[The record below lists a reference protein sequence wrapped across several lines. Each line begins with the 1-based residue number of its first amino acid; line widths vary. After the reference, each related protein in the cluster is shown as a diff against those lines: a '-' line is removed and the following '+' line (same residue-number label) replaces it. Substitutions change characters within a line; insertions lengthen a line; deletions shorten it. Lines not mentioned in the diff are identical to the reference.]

1 MKRLFIALLL
11 SLAALPAMAQV
22 KGTVIDGST
31 GEPFFGVSVL
41 VKGTTIGTDTQVD
54 GTFSLPAKVG
64 DILQFSFIGYLTQEV
79 TVADMQPI
87 HVILQEDVNLLDEI
101 VVVGYGSQKKSDVTG
116 AVATFN
122 SKELE
127 ERPSTNLIQALQGA
141 VAGLN
146 ISMTGSDAE
155 GSNSVTFIRGNNS
168 ISASN
173 KPLIILDGVP
183 FDGNWSEINTND
195 VESIE
200 VLKDASSAAIY
211 GARGANGVI
220 LIQTKKGKAGDK
232 VVVSYNG
239 YWSFNKAVKIPK
251 MMDPETFYQYKKE
264 AGWSTTAT
272 EEAVHAAGGGTDWLA
287 LALQNGHKMQH
298 NLSIRGSGK
307 TTRYYLSGNLTDNKG
322 IAIGDKFQR
331 YAFNIN
337 LDQDLG
343 KWVKYGTST
352 RYGYFD
358 RSGSHVNFSDA
369 YLMNP
374 LGVPYNEDGS
384 IRLLTWEDNNYA
396 NNPLSALNEITNNVG
411 QNFTTNNYLDVTFP
425 IKGLTYRLNTG
436 YTFNTRLYQNY
447 KGLDTVDGNK
457 NGGVLQINNN
467 YRKDWLIENI
477 LSYTRDFGKHTI
489 FLTGLYSSQYSNRV
503 SNTIN
508 ASGFPNDVMTYWQ
521 PNKANALSA
530 SANSTTT
537 THISQMLRVNYSY
550 DSRYLLT
557 VTARR
562 DGFSAFG
569 ADRKY
574 GIFPSVAL
582 GWNIAREPFMKD
594 TGLGK
599 TFNNLKFRLS
609 WGKNGNEAID
619 AYATLPVL
627 RGKNYLTDDYN
638 PVYGFYPNQLASP
651 ILGWET
657 TTSYNAGLDFGILK
671 DRIKGTFDIYTTR
684 TTDLLLERTIP
695 SINGTNSLLQNIG
708 KTKGHGIEFQIS
720 SVNVA
725 TKNFT
730 WSTNFNIVH
739 YHNEIVD
746 VGLYDEAGKP
756 IDDVA
761 SEWFIGYPVNV
772 NYDYTFDGI
781 HQVGETV
788 SYTTPLSQPGFVK
801 YKDLNND
808 QIIDTQDLSIIGS
821 RIPLV
826 MLGMNN
832 TFSYKNFT
840 FSFFLNGQFGAT
852 YRNYLRGVHT
862 LSYRQNQLE
871 KEFWTESN
879 PINTYPK
886 NVGDGSENTKRVAFY
901 ERTDYIRVKDVN
913 LAYRLPSKWVN
924 VVGLSRAEVYCNVKN
939 PYTWTTW
946 TGLDP
951 EFVTSGNAQRSIP
964 QTFEV
969 LFGLKLDF

>member
-1 MKRLFIALLL
+1 MKRLFCTLVL
-11 SLAALPAMAQV
+11 SLVLLPAMAQV
-22 KGTVIDGST
+22 KGTVIDGAT

-41 VKGTTIGTDTQVD
+41 IKGTTLGTDTQAD
-54 GTFSLPAKVG
+54 GTFSVPANVG
-64 DILQFSFIGYLTQEV
+64 DILQFSFIGYVTQEV
-79 TVADMQPI
+79 TVANLDPI
-87 HVILQEDVNLLDEI
+87 RVILQEDVNLLEET

-116 AVATFN
+116 AVASFS
-122 SKELE
+122 SKQLE
-127 ERPSTNLIQALQGA
+127 ERPTTNLIQSLQGS

-146 ISMTGSDAE
+146 IAMTGSDAE
-155 GSNSVTFIRGNNS
+155 GSNSVTRIRGNNS

-173 KPLIILDGVP
+173 KPLIILDGIP
-183 FDGNWSEINTND
+183 FDGSWSEINTND

-200 VLKDASSAAIY
+200 ILKDASSAAIY

-239 YWSFNKAVKIPK
+239 YWSFNKGINIPK
-251 MMDPETFYQYKKE
+251 MMDAETFYQRKTE
-264 AGWSTTAT
+264 AGWNTAAT
-272 EEAVHAAGGGTDWLA
+272 EEQMHAAGKSTDWLD
-287 LALQNGHKMQH
+287 LALRYGHKMQH
-298 NLSIRGSGK
+298 NVSVRGSGK
-307 TTRYYLSGNLTDNKG
+307 STRFYLSGNVTDNKG
-322 IAIGDKFQR
+322 IAIGNKFQR
-331 YAFNIN
+331 YSFNIN

-358 RSGSHVNFSDA
+358 RSGSYVNFSNA

-396 NNPLSALNEITNNVG
+396 NNPLSALNEISNNVG

-425 IKGLTYRLNTG
+425 VKGLTYRLNTG
-436 YTFNTRLYQNY
+436 YTVSTRVSQRYQ
-447 KGLDTVDGNK
+447 GLNTVDGSK
-457 NGGVLQINNN
+457 NGGILDISNN

-489 FLTGLYSSQYSNRV
+489 FLTGLYSTQYSN
-503 SNTIN
+503 SNSNSIN

-530 SANSTTT
+530 SAGSTTT

-550 DSRYLLT
+550 DSRYLFT
-557 VTARR
+557 ATARR
-562 DGFSAFG
+562 DGYSAFG
-569 ADRKY
+569 EDRKY
-574 GIFPSVAL
+574 GIFPSVAF
-582 GWNIAREPFMKD
+582 GWNIAREPFIKD
-594 TGLGK
+594 SGFGRA
-599 TFNNLKFRLS
+599 FNNFKLRLS

-657 TTSYNAGLDFGILK
+657 TTSYNAGIDFGILK
-671 DRIKGTFDIYTTR
+671 DRIKGTLDVYTTR

-708 KTKGHGIEFQIS
+708 RTKGHGIEFQIS

-730 WSTNFNIVH
+730 WSTDFNIVH
-739 YHNEIVD
+739 YSNEIVD
-746 VGLYDEAGKP
+746 VGLYDEAGNP

-801 YKDLNND
+801 YKDLND
-808 QIIDTQDLSIIGS
+808 DKVIDSEDLSIIGS
-821 RIPLV
+821 RIPLATF
-826 MLGMNN
+826 GMNN
-832 TFSYKNFT
+832 TFVYGNFSL
-840 FSFFLNGQFGAT
+840 SFFINGQFGAL
-852 YRNYLRGVHT
+852 YPNYLKSVHT
-862 LSYRQNQLE
+862 LSYRQNQLD

-886 NVGDGSENTKRVAFY
+886 NVGDGSENTKRVSFY
-901 ERTDYIRVKDVN
+901 EKTDYVRVKDIN
-913 LAYRLPSKWVN
+913 FGYRLPKRWVETI
-924 VVGLSRAEVYCNVKN
+924 GLQRAEVYCNVKN
-939 PYTWTTW
+939 LYTWTTW
-946 TGLDP
+946 SGLDP
-951 EFVTSGNAQRSIP
+951 EFVTSGNNQRAIP

>member
-1 MKRLFIALLL
+1 MKKLFFTFVL
-11 SLAALPAMAQV
+11 SLVLLPATAQV
-22 KGTVIDGST
+22 KGTVIDGAT

-41 VKGTTIGTDTQVD
+41 IKGTTIGTDTQID
-54 GTFSLPAKVG
+54 GTFSVPAKVG
-64 DILQFSFIGYLTQEV
+64 DILQFSFIGYVTQEY
-79 TVADMQPI
+79 TVKDLAPVNI
-87 HVILQEDVNLLDEI
+87 ILEEDVNVLQET
-101 VVVGYGSQKKSDVTG
+101 VVVGYGTQKKSDVTG
-116 AVATFN
+116 AVASFS
-122 SKELE
+122 SKQLE
-127 ERPSTNLIQALQGA
+127 ERPTTNLIQSLQGS

-146 ISMTGSDAE
+146 ITMTGSDAE
-155 GSNSVTFIRGNNS
+155 GSNSVTRIRGNNS

-173 KPLIILDGVP
+173 KPLIILDGIP
-183 FDGNWSEINTND
+183 FDGAWSEINTND

-220 LIQTKKGKAGDK
+220 LIQTKKAKAGEK

-239 YWSFNKAVKIPK
+239 YWSFNKAINIPK
-251 MMDPETFYQYKKE
+251 MMDAETFYQRKTE
-264 AGWSTTAT
+264 AGWTTAAT
-272 EEAVHAAGGGTDWLA
+272 EEAMHAAGNSTDWLD
-287 LALQNGHKMQH
+287 LALRYGHKMQH
-298 NLSIRGSGK
+298 NVSVRGSGK
-307 TTRYYLSGNLTDNKG
+307 STRFYLSGNVTDNKG
-322 IAIGDKFQR
+322 IAIGNKFQR
-331 YAFNIN
+331 YSFNIN

-358 RSGSHVNFSDA
+358 RSGSYVNFSSA

-374 LGVPYNEDGS
+374 LGVPYNDDGS

-396 NNPLSALNEITNNVG
+396 NNPLSALNEISNNVG
-411 QNFTTNNYLDVTFP
+411 QSFTTNNYLDVTFP

-436 YTFNTRLYQNY
+436 YTVSSRVSQNY
-447 KGLDTVDGNK
+447 QGLNTVNGNK
-457 NGGVLQINNN
+457 NGGILSISNN

-477 LSYTRDFGKHTI
+477 LSYKRDFGKHTL
-489 FLTGLYSSQYSNRV
+489 FLTGLYSTQFSN
-503 SNTIN
+503 SNYNNIN

-530 SANSTTT
+530 SAGSTTT
-537 THISQMLRVNYSY
+537 THISQMLRANYSY
-550 DSRYLLT
+550 DSRYLFT
-557 VTARR
+557 ATARR
-562 DGFSAFG
+562 DGYSAFG
-569 ADRKY
+569 EDRKY
-574 GIFPSVAL
+574 GIFPSVAF
-582 GWNIAREPFMKD
+582 GWNIAKEPFVKE
-594 TGLGK
+594 TAFGR
-599 TFNNLKFRLS
+599 TFNNFKFRLS

-627 RGKNYLTDDYN
+627 NGKNYLTDDYN

-657 TTSYNAGLDFGILK
+657 TTSYNAGIDFGLFK
-671 DRIKGTFDIYTTR
+671 DRIKGTLDVYSTQ

-708 KTKGHGIEFQIS
+708 RTKGHGIEFQIS
-720 SVNVA
+720 SVNVS

-730 WSTNFNIVH
+730 WSTDFNIVH
-739 YHNEIVD
+739 YSNEIVD
-746 VGLYDEAGKP
+746 VGLYDDAGNP

-761 SEWFIGYPVNV
+761 SEWFIGYPVSV

-801 YKDLNND
+801 YKDLND
-808 QIIDTQDLSIIGS
+808 DKIIDSEDLSVIGS

-826 MLGMNN
+826 TFGMNN
-832 TFSYKNFT
+832 TFVYGNFSL
-840 FSFFLNGQFGAT
+840 SFFLNGQFGAL
-852 YRNYLRGVHT
+852 YPNYLRSTHT
-862 LSYRQNQLE
+862 LSYRQNQLD

-886 NVGDGSENTKRVAFY
+886 NVGDGSENTKRVSFY
-901 ERTDYIRVKDVN
+901 EKTDYVRVKDIN
-913 LAYRLPSKWVN
+913 AAYRLPKRWVET
-924 VVGLSRAEVYCNVKN
+924 VGLSRAEVYCNVKN
-939 PYTWTTW
+939 LYTWTTW

-951 EFVTSGNAQRSIP
+951 EFVTSGNNQRAIP
-964 QTFEV
+964 QTLEV

>member
-1 MKRLFIALLL
+1 MKRLFCTLVL
-11 SLAALPAMAQV
+11 SLVLLPAMAQV
-22 KGTVIDGST
+22 KGTVIDGAT

-41 VKGTTIGTDTQVD
+41 IKGTTLGTDTQAD
-54 GTFSLPAKVG
+54 GTFSVPANVG
-64 DILQFSFIGYLTQEV
+64 DILQFSFIGYVTQEV
-79 TVADMQPI
+79 TVANLDPI
-87 HVILQEDVNLLDEI
+87 RVILQEDVNLLEET

-116 AVATFN
+116 AVASFS
-122 SKELE
+122 SKQLE
-127 ERPSTNLIQALQGA
+127 ERPTTNLIQSLQGS

-146 ISMTGSDAE
+146 IAMTGSDAE
-155 GSNSVTFIRGNNS
+155 GSNSVTRIRGNNS

-173 KPLIILDGVP
+173 KPLIILDGIP
-183 FDGNWSEINTND
+183 FDGSWSEINTND

-200 VLKDASSAAIY
+200 ILKDASSAAIY

-239 YWSFNKAVKIPK
+239 YWSFNKGINIPK
-251 MMDPETFYQYKKE
+251 MMDAETFYQRKTE
-264 AGWSTTAT
+264 AGWNTAAT
-272 EEAVHAAGGGTDWLA
+272 EEQMHAAGKSTDWLD
-287 LALQNGHKMQH
+287 LALRYGHKMQH
-298 NLSIRGSGK
+298 NVSVRGSGK
-307 TTRYYLSGNLTDNKG
+307 STRFYLSGNVTDNKG
-322 IAIGDKFQR
+322 IAIGNKFQR
-331 YAFNIN
+331 YSFNIN

-358 RSGSHVNFSDA
+358 RSGSYVNFSNA

-396 NNPLSALNEITNNVG
+396 NNPLSALNEISNNVG

-425 IKGLTYRLNTG
+425 VKGLTYRLNTG
-436 YTFNTRLYQNY
+436 YTVSSRVSQRYQ
-447 KGLDTVDGNK
+447 GLNTVDGSK
-457 NGGVLQINNN
+457 NGGILAISNN

-489 FLTGLYSSQYSNRV
+489 FLTGLYSTQYSN
-503 SNTIN
+503 SNSNSID

-530 SANSTTT
+530 SAGSTTT

-550 DSRYLLT
+550 DSRYRFT
-557 VTARR
+557 ATARR
-562 DGFSAFG
+562 DGYSAFG
-569 ADRKY
+569 EDRKY
-574 GIFPSVAL
+574 GIFPSVAF
-582 GWNIAREPFMKD
+582 GWNIAREPFIKD
-594 TGLGK
+594 SGFGRA
-599 TFNNLKFRLS
+599 FNNFKLRLS

-657 TTSYNAGLDFGILK
+657 TTSYNAGIDFGILK
-671 DRIKGTFDIYTTR
+671 DRIKGTLDVYTTR

-708 KTKGHGIEFQIS
+708 RTKGHGIEFQIS

-730 WSTNFNIVH
+730 WSTDFNIVH
-739 YHNEIVD
+739 YSNEIVD
-746 VGLYDEAGKP
+746 VGLYDEAGNP

-788 SYTTPLSQPGFVK
+788 SYTTPLSQPSFVK
-801 YKDLNND
+801 YKDLND
-808 QIIDTQDLSIIGS
+808 DKVIDSEDLSIIGS
-821 RIPLV
+821 RIPLATF
-826 MLGMNN
+826 GMNN
-832 TFSYKNFT
+832 TFVYGNFSL
-840 FSFFLNGQFGAT
+840 SFFINGQFGAL
-852 YRNYLRGVHT
+852 YPNYLKSVHT
-862 LSYRQNQLE
+862 LSYRQNQLD

-886 NVGDGSENTKRVAFY
+886 NVGDGSENTKRVSFY
-901 ERTDYIRVKDVN
+901 EKTDYVRVKDIN
-913 LAYRLPSKWVN
+913 FGYRLPKRWVETI
-924 VVGLSRAEVYCNVKN
+924 GLQRAEVYCNVKN
-939 PYTWTTW
+939 LYTWTTW
-946 TGLDP
+946 SGLDP
-951 EFVTSGNAQRSIP
+951 EFVTSGNNQRAIP

>member
-1 MKRLFIALLL
+1 MRIMNRHIRHIFLLALVIVMMVACGGGGSDAPTTVSPPTTTPTPTPDPDPMPQPTPEPQQVPIGFKADL
-11 SLAALPAMAQV
+11 S
-22 KGTVIDGST
+22 D
-31 GEPFFGVSVL
+31 
-41 VKGTTIGTDTQVD
+41 
-54 GTFSLPAKVG
+54 
-64 DILQFSFIGYLTQEV
+64 
-79 TVADMQPI
+79 
-87 HVILQEDVNLLDEI
+87 
-101 VVVGYGSQKKSDVTG
+101 
-116 AVATFN
+116 AVATTR
-122 SKELE
+122 S
-127 ERPSTNLIQALQGA
+127 
-141 VAGLN
+141 AG
-146 ISMTGSDAE
+146 
-155 GSNSVTFIRGNNS
+155 
-168 ISASN
+168 
-173 KPLIILDGVP
+173 DGVL
-183 FDGNWSEINTND
+183 DND
-195 VESIE
+195 VLQAKGFGVFCWYTGATTFDPAFTSPKTHI
-200 VLKDASSAAIY
+200 KDYAEY
-211 GARGANGVI
+211 ELMRN
-220 LIQTKKGKAGDK
+220 QK
-232 VVVSYNG
+232 VEYIRTSVDQG
-239 YWSFNKAVKIPK
+239 YWTYSPSKYWPLN
-251 MMDPETFYQYKKE
+251 PEEKLTFRAYAPY
-264 AGWSTTAT
+264 
-272 EEAVHAAGGGTDWLA
+272 TDY
-287 LALQNGHKMQH
+287 
-298 NLSIRGSGK
+298 IV
-307 TTRYYLSGNLTDNKG
+307 TDNKG

-537 THISQMLRVNYSY
+537 THISQMLRANYSY
-550 DSRYLLT
+550 DSRYLITL
-557 VTARR
+557 TARR

-761 SEWFIGYPVNV
+761 SEWFIGYPQRPDHRHAGPLDHRQPDSAGHAGYEQHVLLQELHLLV
-772 NYDYTFDGI
+772 LPERPVRRHLPQLPARRPHPFLSPEPARKGILDGEQSDQ
-781 HQVGETV
+781 H
-788 SYTTPLSQPGFVK
+788 LSEK
-801 YKDLNND
+801 
-808 QIIDTQDLSIIGS
+808 
-821 RIPLV
+821 
-826 MLGMNN
+826 
-832 TFSYKNFT
+832 
-840 FSFFLNGQFGAT
+840 
-852 YRNYLRGVHT
+852 RG
-862 LSYRQNQLE
+862 
-871 KEFWTESN
+871 
-879 PINTYPK
+879 
-886 NVGDGSENTKRVAFY
+886 
-901 ERTDYIRVKDVN
+901 
-913 LAYRLPSKWVN
+913 
-924 VVGLSRAEVYCNVKN
+924 
-939 PYTWTTW
+939 
-946 TGLDP
+946 
-951 EFVTSGNAQRSIP
+951 
-964 QTFEV
+964 
-969 LFGLKLDF
+969 

>member
-1 MKRLFIALLL
+1 MKRLFCTLVL
-11 SLAALPAMAQV
+11 SLVLLPAMAQV
-22 KGTVIDGST
+22 KGTVIDGAT

-41 VKGTTIGTDTQVD
+41 IKGTTLGTDTQAD
-54 GTFSLPAKVG
+54 GTFSVPANVG
-64 DILQFSFIGYLTQEV
+64 DILQFSFIGYVTQEV
-79 TVADMQPI
+79 TVANLDPI
-87 HVILQEDVNLLDEI
+87 RVILQEDVNLLEET
-101 VVVGYGSQKKSDVTG
+101 VVVGYGTQKKSDVTG
-116 AVATFN
+116 AVASFS
-122 SKELE
+122 SKQLE
-127 ERPSTNLIQALQGA
+127 ERPTTNLIQSLQGS

-146 ISMTGSDAE
+146 IAMTGSDAE
-155 GSNSVTFIRGNNS
+155 GSNSVTRIRGNNS

-173 KPLIILDGVP
+173 KPLIILDGIP
-183 FDGNWSEINTND
+183 FDGSWSEINTND

-200 VLKDASSAAIY
+200 ILKDASSAAIY

-239 YWSFNKAVKIPK
+239 YWSFNKGINIPK
-251 MMDPETFYQYKKE
+251 MMDAETFYQRKTE
-264 AGWSTTAT
+264 AGWNTAAT
-272 EEAVHAAGGGTDWLA
+272 EEQMHAAGKSTDWLD
-287 LALQNGHKMQH
+287 LALRYGHKMQH
-298 NLSIRGSGK
+298 NVSVRGSGK
-307 TTRYYLSGNLTDNKG
+307 STRFYLSGNVTDNKG
-322 IAIGDKFQR
+322 IAIGNKFQR
-331 YAFNIN
+331 YSFNIN

-358 RSGSHVNFSDA
+358 RSGSYVNFSNA

-396 NNPLSALNEITNNVG
+396 NNPLSALNEISNNVG

-425 IKGLTYRLNTG
+425 VKGLTYRLNTG
-436 YTFNTRLYQNY
+436 YTVSSRVSQRYQ
-447 KGLDTVDGNK
+447 GLNTVDGSK
-457 NGGVLQINNN
+457 NGGILAISNN

-489 FLTGLYSSQYSNRV
+489 FLTGLYSTQYSN
-503 SNTIN
+503 SNSNSID

-530 SANSTTT
+530 SAGSTTT

-550 DSRYLLT
+550 DSRYLFT
-557 VTARR
+557 ATARR
-562 DGFSAFG
+562 DGYSAFG
-569 ADRKY
+569 EDRKY
-574 GIFPSVAL
+574 GIFPSVAF
-582 GWNIAREPFMKD
+582 GWNIAREPFIKD
-594 TGLGK
+594 SGFGRA
-599 TFNNLKFRLS
+599 FNNFKLRLS

-657 TTSYNAGLDFGILK
+657 TTSYNAGIDFGILK
-671 DRIKGTFDIYTTR
+671 DRIKGTLDVYTTR

-708 KTKGHGIEFQIS
+708 RTKGHGIEFQIS

-730 WSTNFNIVH
+730 WSTDFNIVH
-739 YHNEIVD
+739 YSNEIVD
-746 VGLYDEAGKP
+746 VGLYDEAGNP

-801 YKDLNND
+801 YKDLND
-808 QIIDTQDLSIIGS
+808 DKVIDSEDLSIIGS
-821 RIPLV
+821 RIPLATF
-826 MLGMNN
+826 GMNN
-832 TFSYKNFT
+832 TFVYGNFSL
-840 FSFFLNGQFGAT
+840 SFFINGQFGAL
-852 YRNYLRGVHT
+852 YPNYLKSVHT
-862 LSYRQNQLE
+862 LSYRQNQLD

-886 NVGDGSENTKRVAFY
+886 NVGDGSENTKRVSFY
-901 ERTDYIRVKDVN
+901 EKTDYVRVKDIN
-913 LAYRLPSKWVN
+913 FGYRLPKRWVETI
-924 VVGLSRAEVYCNVKN
+924 GLQRAEVYCNVKN
-939 PYTWTTW
+939 LYTWTTW
-946 TGLDP
+946 SGLDP
-951 EFVTSGNAQRSIP
+951 EFVTSGNNQRAIP

>member
-1 MKRLFIALLL
+1 MKKFLCTLVL
-11 SLAALPAMAQV
+11 SLVLLPAMAQV
-22 KGTVIDGST
+22 KGTVIDGAT

-41 VKGTTIGTDTQVD
+41 IKGTTIGTDTQAD
-54 GTFSLPAKVG
+54 GTFSVPAKVG

-79 TVADMQPI
+79 TVTDLRDIQ
-87 HVILQEDVNLLDEI
+87 VILAEDVNLLDEI
-101 VVVGYGSQKKSDVTG
+101 VVVGYGTQKKSDVTG

-122 SKELE
+122 AKQLE
-127 ERPSTNLIQALQGA
+127 ERPTTNLIQSLQGA

-146 ISMTGSDAE
+146 ISFTGSDAE
-155 GSNSVTFIRGNNS
+155 GSNSVTRIRGNNS

-183 FDGNWSEINTND
+183 FDGSWSEINTND

-232 VVVSYNG
+232 TTVSYNG
-239 YWSFNKAVKIPK
+239 YWSFNKAINIPQ
-251 MMDPETFYQYKKE
+251 MMDGDMFYQRKTE
-264 AGWSTTAT
+264 SGWTTAAT
-272 EEAVHAAGGGTDWLA
+272 EEAMHAAGKSTDWLD
-287 LALQNGHKMQH
+287 LALQYGHKMQH
-298 NLSIRGSGK
+298 NLSVRGAGK
-307 TTRYYLSGNLTDNKG
+307 TTRYYLSANMTDNKG
-322 IAIGDKFQR
+322 IAIGNKFQR
-331 YAFNIN
+331 YSFAIN
-337 LDQDLG
+337 FDQDLG
-343 KWVKYGTST
+343 KWVKFGTST

-358 RSGSHVNFSDA
+358 RSGSYVNFSNA

-374 LGVPYNEDGS
+374 LGVPYNDDGS

-396 NNPLSALNEITNNVG
+396 NNPLSALNEINSNVG
-411 QNFTTNNYLDVTFP
+411 QNFTTNNYFDVTFP

-436 YTFNTRLYQNY
+436 YTSGNRLSQNY
-447 KGLDTVDGNK
+447 QGLDTVNGSK
-457 NGGVLQINNN
+457 NGGILSINNR
-467 YRKDWLIENI
+467 YSKDWLIENI
-477 LSYTRDFGKHTI
+477 LSYTRDFGKHTL
-489 FLTGLYSSQYSNRV
+489 FLTGLYSAQYSNTV
-503 SNTIN
+503 TNSIN

-521 PNKANALSA
+521 PNKATTLSA
-530 SANSTTT
+530 SAGKVETS
-537 THISQMLRVNYSY
+537 HISQMLRANYSY
-550 DSRYLLT
+550 DSRYLFT
-557 VTARR
+557 ATARR

-569 ADRKY
+569 NDRKY

-582 GWNIAREPFMKD
+582 GWNVAKEPFLKE
-594 TGLGK
+594 TAFAR
-599 TFNNLKFRLS
+599 TFNNFKLRLS

-627 RGKNYLTDDYN
+627 NGKNYLTDDYN

-657 TTSYNAGLDFGILK
+657 TTSLNAGIDFGLFK
-671 DRIKGTFDIYTTR
+671 DRIKGTLDVYSTR
-684 TTDLLLERTIP
+684 TVDLLLERTIP

-730 WSTNFNIVH
+730 WSTDFNVVH
-739 YHNEIVD
+739 YSNEIVD
-746 VGLYDEAGKP
+746 VGLYDDEGNP

-761 SEWFIGYPVNV
+761 SEWFIGYPVSV

-788 SYTTPLSQPGFVK
+788 SYTSPLSQPGFVK
-801 YKDLNND
+801 YKDLYPDN
-808 QIIDTQDLSIIGS
+808 IIDSQDLSVIGS
-821 RIPLV
+821 RIPV
-826 MLGMNN
+826 ITFGMNN
-832 TFSYKNFT
+832 TFVYKSFSL
-840 FSFFLNGQFGAT
+840 SFFLNGQFGAL
-852 YRNYLRGVHT
+852 YPNYLKGTHT
-862 LSYRQNQLE
+862 LSYRQNQLV
-871 KEFWTESN
+871 KEFWTEEN

-886 NVGDGSENTKRVAFY
+886 NMGDGSENTKRMNFY
-901 ERTDYIRVKDVN
+901 EKTDYVRVKDVN
-913 LAYRLPSKWVN
+913 FAYRLPKRWVET
-924 VVGLSRAEVYCNVKN
+924 VGLQRAEVYCNLKN
-939 PYTWTTW
+939 LYTWTTW

-951 EFVTSGNAQRSIP
+951 EFVTSGSNQRAIP

-969 LFGLKLDF
+969 LMGLKLDF

>member
-1 MKRLFIALLL
+1 MKRLFCTLVL
-11 SLAALPAMAQV
+11 SLVLLPAMAQV
-22 KGTVIDGST
+22 KGTVIDGAT

-41 VKGTTIGTDTQVD
+41 IKGTTLGTDTQAD
-54 GTFSLPAKVG
+54 GTFSVPANVG
-64 DILQFSFIGYLTQEV
+64 DILQFSFIGYVTQEV
-79 TVADMQPI
+79 TVANLDPI
-87 HVILQEDVNLLDEI
+87 RVILQEDVNLLEET

-116 AVATFN
+116 AVASFS
-122 SKELE
+122 SKQLE
-127 ERPSTNLIQALQGA
+127 ERPTTNLIQSLQGS

-146 ISMTGSDAE
+146 IAMTGSDAE
-155 GSNSVTFIRGNNS
+155 GSNSVTRIRGNNS

-173 KPLIILDGVP
+173 KPLIILDGIP
-183 FDGNWSEINTND
+183 FDGSWSEINTND

-200 VLKDASSAAIY
+200 ILKDASSAAIY

-239 YWSFNKAVKIPK
+239 YWSFNKGINIPK
-251 MMDPETFYQYKKE
+251 MMDAETFYQRKTE
-264 AGWSTTAT
+264 AGWNTAAT
-272 EEAVHAAGGGTDWLA
+272 EEQMHAAGKSTDWLD
-287 LALQNGHKMQH
+287 LALRYGHKMQH
-298 NLSIRGSGK
+298 NVSVRGSGK
-307 TTRYYLSGNLTDNKG
+307 STRFYLSGNVTDNKG
-322 IAIGDKFQR
+322 IAIGNKFQR
-331 YAFNIN
+331 YSFNIN

-358 RSGSHVNFSDA
+358 RSGSYVNFSNA

-396 NNPLSALNEITNNVG
+396 NNPLSALNEISNNVG

-425 IKGLTYRLNTG
+425 VKGLTYRLNTG
-436 YTFNTRLYQNY
+436 YTVSSRVSQRYQ
-447 KGLDTVDGNK
+447 GLNTVDGSK
-457 NGGVLQINNN
+457 NGGILAISNN

-489 FLTGLYSSQYSNRV
+489 FLTGLYSTQYSN
-503 SNTIN
+503 SNSNSID

-530 SANSTTT
+530 SAGSTTT

-550 DSRYLLT
+550 DSRYLFT
-557 VTARR
+557 ATARR
-562 DGFSAFG
+562 DGYSAFG
-569 ADRKY
+569 EDRKY
-574 GIFPSVAL
+574 GIFPSVAF
-582 GWNIAREPFMKD
+582 GWNIAREPFIKD
-594 TGLGK
+594 SGFGRA
-599 TFNNLKFRLS
+599 FNNFKLRLS

-657 TTSYNAGLDFGILK
+657 TTSYNAGIDFGILK
-671 DRIKGTFDIYTTR
+671 DRIKGTLDVYTTR

-708 KTKGHGIEFQIS
+708 RTKGHGIEFQIS

-730 WSTNFNIVH
+730 WSTDFNIVH
-739 YHNEIVD
+739 YSNEIVD
-746 VGLYDEAGKP
+746 VGLYDEAGNP

-801 YKDLNND
+801 YKDLND
-808 QIIDTQDLSIIGS
+808 DKVIDSEDLSIIGS
-821 RIPLV
+821 RIPLATF
-826 MLGMNN
+826 GMNN
-832 TFSYKNFT
+832 TFVYGNFSL
-840 FSFFLNGQFGAT
+840 SFFINGQFGAL
-852 YRNYLRGVHT
+852 YPNYLKSVHT
-862 LSYRQNQLE
+862 LSYRQNQLD

-886 NVGDGSENTKRVAFY
+886 NVGDGSENTKRVSFY
-901 ERTDYIRVKDVN
+901 EKTDYVRVKDIN
-913 LAYRLPSKWVN
+913 FGYRLPKRWVETI
-924 VVGLSRAEVYCNVKN
+924 GLQRAEVYCNVKN
-939 PYTWTTW
+939 LYTWTTW
-946 TGLDP
+946 SGLDP
-951 EFVTSGNAQRSIP
+951 EFVTSGNNQRAIP

>member
-1 MKRLFIALLL
+1 MKKLLCTLVL
-11 SLAALPAMAQV
+11 SLVLLPAMAQV
-22 KGTVIDGST
+22 RGTVIDGAT

-41 VKGTTIGTDTQVD
+41 VKGTTIGTDTQAD
-54 GTFSLPAKVG
+54 GSFSVAAKIG
-64 DILQFSFIGYLTQEV
+64 DILQFSFIGYVTQEV
-79 TVADMQPI
+79 TVENMQPI
-87 HVILQEDVNLLDEI
+87 RVILQEDVNLLDEI
-101 VVVGYGSQKKSDVTG
+101 VVVGYGTQKKSDVTG

-122 SKELE
+122 AKQLE
-127 ERPSTNLIQALQGA
+127 ERPTTNLIQSLQGA

-146 ISMTGSDAE
+146 ISFTGSDAE
-155 GSNSVTFIRGNNS
+155 GSNSVTRIRGNNS

-183 FDGNWSEINTND
+183 FDGSWSEINTND

-220 LIQTKKGKAGDK
+220 LIQTKKGKAGDRTT
-232 VVVSYNG
+232 VSYNG
-239 YWSFNKAVKIPK
+239 YWSFNKAIHIPE
-251 MMDPETFYQYKKE
+251 MMDGETFYKMKTE
-264 AGWSTTAT
+264 SGWTTSAT
-272 EEAVHAAGGGTDWLA
+272 EEQMHAAGKSTDWLD
-287 LALQNGHKMQH
+287 LALRYGHKMQH
-298 NLSIRGSGK
+298 NLSVRGAGK
-307 TTRYYLSGNLTDNKG
+307 TTRYYLSANMTDNKG
-322 IAIGDKFQR
+322 IAIGNKFQR
-331 YAFNIN
+331 YSFAIN
-337 LDQDLG
+337 FEQDLG
-343 KWVKYGTST
+343 KWVKFGTST

-358 RSGSHVNFSDA
+358 RSGSYVNFSNA

-396 NNPLSALNEITNNVG
+396 NNPLSALNEISKNIG

-425 IKGLTYRLNTG
+425 IKGLTFRLNTG
-436 YTFNTRLYQNY
+436 YPAGNRLAQNY
-447 KGLDTVDGNK
+447 QGLDTVDGNK
-457 NGGVLQINNN
+457 NGGILSISNR
-467 YRKDWLIENI
+467 YSKDWLIENI

-489 FLTGLYSSQYSNRV
+489 FLTGLYSAQYSNTV
-503 SNTIN
+503 TNSIN

-521 PNKANALSA
+521 PNKATALSA
-530 SANSTTT
+530 SAGSVETS
-537 THISQMLRVNYSY
+537 HLSQMLRANYSY
-550 DSRYLLT
+550 DSRYLFT
-557 VTARR
+557 ATARR
-562 DGFSAFG
+562 DGYSAFG

-582 GWNIAREPFMKD
+582 GWNVAKEPFMKE
-594 TGLGK
+594 TAFAR
-599 TFNNLKFRLS
+599 TFNNFKFRLS
-609 WGKNGNEAID
+609 WGKNGNEAIN

-638 PVYGFYPNQLASP
+638 PIYGFYPNQLASP
-651 ILGWET
+651 TLGWET
-657 TTSYNAGLDFGILK
+657 TTSFNAGIDFGLFK
-671 DRIKGTFDIYTTR
+671 DRIKGTFDVYSTQTV
-684 TTDLLLERTIP
+684 DLLLERTIP

-730 WSTNFNIVH
+730 WSTDFNIVH
-739 YHNEIVD
+739 YTNEIVD
-746 VGLYDEAGKP
+746 VGLYDETGKP

-788 SYTTPLSQPGFVK
+788 SYTSPLSQPGYVK

-808 QIIDTQDLSIIGS
+808 QIIDSEDLSIIGS
-821 RIPLV
+821 QIPV
-826 MLGMNN
+826 VTFGMNN
-832 TFSYKNFT
+832 TISYKG
-840 FSFFLNGQFGAT
+840 FSLSVFLNGQFGAL
-852 YRNYLRGVHT
+852 YPNYLKGTHT
-862 LSYRQNQLE
+862 LSYRQNQLV

-879 PINTYPK
+879 PINTYPM
-886 NVGDGSENTKRVAFY
+886 NAGDGSENTKRVRFY
-901 ERTDYIRVKDVN
+901 EKTDYVRVKDIN
-913 LAYRLPSKWVN
+913 AAYRLPKRWVET
-924 VVGLSRAEVYCNVKN
+924 VGLSRAEVYCNVKN
-939 PYTWTTW
+939 LYTWTTW

-951 EFVTSGNAQRSIP
+951 EFVTSGNNQRAIP

>member
-1 MKRLFIALLL
+1 MKRLFCTLVL
-11 SLAALPAMAQV
+11 SLVLLPAMAQV
-22 KGTVIDGST
+22 KGTVIDGAT

-41 VKGTTIGTDTQVD
+41 IKGTTLGTDTQAD
-54 GTFSLPAKVG
+54 GTFSVPANVG
-64 DILQFSFIGYLTQEV
+64 DILQFSFIGYVTQEV
-79 TVADMQPI
+79 TVANLDPI
-87 HVILQEDVNLLDEI
+87 RVILQEDVNLLEET
-101 VVVGYGSQKKSDVTG
+101 VVVGYGTQKKSDVTG
-116 AVATFN
+116 AVASFS
-122 SKELE
+122 SKQLE
-127 ERPSTNLIQALQGA
+127 ERPTTNLIQSLQGS

-155 GSNSVTFIRGNNS
+155 GSNSVTRIRGNNS

-173 KPLIILDGVP
+173 KPLIILDGIP
-183 FDGNWSEINTND
+183 FDGSWSEINTND

-200 VLKDASSAAIY
+200 ILKDASSAAIY

-239 YWSFNKAVKIPK
+239 YWSFNKGINIPK
-251 MMDPETFYQYKKE
+251 MMDAETFYQRKTE
-264 AGWSTTAT
+264 AGWNTAAT
-272 EEAVHAAGGGTDWLA
+272 EEQMHAAGKGTTWLDLA
-287 LALQNGHKMQH
+287 LRYGHKMQH
-298 NLSIRGSGK
+298 NVSVRGSGK
-307 TTRYYLSGNLTDNKG
+307 STRFYLSGNVTDNKG
-322 IAIGDKFQR
+322 IAIGNKFQR
-331 YAFNIN
+331 YSFNIN

-358 RSGSHVNFSDA
+358 RSGSYVNFSNA

-396 NNPLSALNEITNNVG
+396 NNPLSALNEISNNVG

-425 IKGLTYRLNTG
+425 VKGLTYRLNTG
-436 YTFNTRLYQNY
+436 YTVSSRVSQRYQ
-447 KGLDTVDGNK
+447 GLNTVDGSK
-457 NGGVLQINNN
+457 NGGILAISNN

-489 FLTGLYSSQYSNRV
+489 FLTGLYSTQYSN
-503 SNTIN
+503 SNSNSIN

-530 SANSTTT
+530 SAGSTTT
-537 THISQMLRVNYSY
+537 THISQMLRANYSY
-550 DSRYLLT
+550 DSRYLFMA
-557 VTARR
+557 TARR
-562 DGFSAFG
+562 DGYSAFG
-569 ADRKY
+569 EDRKY
-574 GIFPSVAL
+574 GIFPSVAF
-582 GWNIAREPFMKD
+582 GWNIAKEPFIKD
-594 TGLGK
+594 SGFGR
-599 TFNNLKFRLS
+599 TFNNFKLRLS

-657 TTSYNAGLDFGILK
+657 TTSYNAGIDFGILK
-671 DRIKGTFDIYTTR
+671 DRIKGTLDVYTTR

-708 KTKGHGIEFQIS
+708 RTKGHGIEFQIS

-730 WSTNFNIVH
+730 WSTDFNIVH
-739 YHNEIVD
+739 YSNEIVD
-746 VGLYDEAGKP
+746 VGLYDEAGNP

-801 YKDLNND
+801 YKDLND
-808 QIIDTQDLSIIGS
+808 DKVIDSEDLSIIGS
-821 RIPLV
+821 RIPLATF
-826 MLGMNN
+826 GMNN
-832 TFSYKNFT
+832 TFVYGNFSL
-840 FSFFLNGQFGAT
+840 SFFINGQFGAL
-852 YRNYLRGVHT
+852 YPNYLKSVHT
-862 LSYRQNQLE
+862 LSYRQNQLD

-886 NVGDGSENTKRVAFY
+886 NVGDGSENTKRVSFY
-901 ERTDYIRVKDVN
+901 EKTDYVRVKDIN
-913 LAYRLPSKWVN
+913 FGYRLPKRWVETI
-924 VVGLSRAEVYCNVKN
+924 GLQRAEVYCNVKN
-939 PYTWTTW
+939 LYTWTTW
-946 TGLDP
+946 SGLDP
-951 EFVTSGNAQRSIP
+951 EFVTSGNNQRAIP

>member
-1 MKRLFIALLL
+1 MKRLFCTLVL
-11 SLAALPAMAQV
+11 SLVLLPAMAQV
-22 KGTVIDGST
+22 KGTVIDGAT

-41 VKGTTIGTDTQVD
+41 IKGTTLGTDTQAD
-54 GTFSLPAKVG
+54 GTFSVPANVG
-64 DILQFSFIGYLTQEV
+64 DILQFSFIGYVTQEV
-79 TVADMQPI
+79 TVANLDPI
-87 HVILQEDVNLLDEI
+87 RVILQEDVNLLEET

-116 AVATFN
+116 AVASFS
-122 SKELE
+122 SKQLE
-127 ERPSTNLIQALQGA
+127 ERPTTNLIQSLQGS

-146 ISMTGSDAE
+146 IAMTGSDAE
-155 GSNSVTFIRGNNS
+155 GSNSVTRIRGNNS

-173 KPLIILDGVP
+173 KPLIILDGIP
-183 FDGNWSEINTND
+183 FDGSWSEINTND

-200 VLKDASSAAIY
+200 ILKDASSAAIY

-239 YWSFNKAVKIPK
+239 YWSFNKGINIPK
-251 MMDPETFYQYKKE
+251 MMDAETFYQRKTE
-264 AGWSTTAT
+264 AGWNTAAT
-272 EEAVHAAGGGTDWLA
+272 EEQMHAAGKSTDWLD
-287 LALQNGHKMQH
+287 LALRYGHKMQH
-298 NLSIRGSGK
+298 NVSVRGSGK
-307 TTRYYLSGNLTDNKG
+307 STRFYLSGNVTDNKG
-322 IAIGDKFQR
+322 IAIGNKFQR
-331 YAFNIN
+331 YSFNIN

-358 RSGSHVNFSDA
+358 RSGSYVNFSNA

-396 NNPLSALNEITNNVG
+396 NNPLSALNEISNNVG

-425 IKGLTYRLNTG
+425 VKGLTYRLNTG
-436 YTFNTRLYQNY
+436 YTVSSRVSQRYQ
-447 KGLDTVDGNK
+447 GLNTVDGSK
-457 NGGVLQINNN
+457 NGGILAISNN

-489 FLTGLYSSQYSNRV
+489 FLTGLYSTQYSN
-503 SNTIN
+503 SNSNSID

-530 SANSTTT
+530 SAGSTTT

-550 DSRYLLT
+550 DSRYLFT
-557 VTARR
+557 ATARR
-562 DGFSAFG
+562 DGYSAFG
-569 ADRKY
+569 EDRKY
-574 GIFPSVAL
+574 GIFPSVAF
-582 GWNIAREPFMKD
+582 GWNIAREPFIKD
-594 TGLGK
+594 SGFGR
-599 TFNNLKFRLS
+599 TFNNFKLRLS

-657 TTSYNAGLDFGILK
+657 TTSYNAGIDFGILK
-671 DRIKGTFDIYTTR
+671 DRIKGTLDVYTTR

-708 KTKGHGIEFQIS
+708 RTKGHGIEFQIS

-730 WSTNFNIVH
+730 WSTDFNIVH
-739 YHNEIVD
+739 YSNEIVD
-746 VGLYDEAGKP
+746 VGLYDEAGNP

-801 YKDLNND
+801 YKDLND
-808 QIIDTQDLSIIGS
+808 DKVIDSEDLSIIGS
-821 RIPLV
+821 RIPLATF
-826 MLGMNN
+826 GMNN
-832 TFSYKNFT
+832 TFVYGNFSL
-840 FSFFLNGQFGAT
+840 SFFINGQFGAL
-852 YRNYLRGVHT
+852 YPNYLKSVHT
-862 LSYRQNQLE
+862 LSYRQNQLD

-886 NVGDGSENTKRVAFY
+886 NVGDGSENTKRVSFY
-901 ERTDYIRVKDVN
+901 EKTDYVRVKDIN
-913 LAYRLPSKWVN
+913 FGYRLPKRWVETI
-924 VVGLSRAEVYCNVKN
+924 GLQRAEVYCNVKN
-939 PYTWTTW
+939 LYTWTTW
-946 TGLDP
+946 SGLDP
-951 EFVTSGNAQRSIP
+951 EFVTSGNNQRAIP
-964 QTFEV
+964 QT
-969 LFGLKLDF
+969 